1 MLPPRKIV
9 PKYELLRAAHAI
21 LSRIPSESISLDAVQ
36 SLQGDSPTCGTVCCG
51 LGWLAHH
58 PRFQSAGLT
67 LRKGGLYI
75 HGKPTLWYHAA
86 KEVFSIKASEA
97 IMIFNSTLVDRTR
110 TVGPIS
116 DKDVLLDRIQQFL
129 NTNDVTK

>member
-1 MLPPRKIV
+1 MALPRKIV
-9 PKYELLRAAHAI
+9 PKYELLRAAHDI
-21 LSRIPSESISLDAVQ
+21 LSGIPSEAISLDVVQ
-36 SLQGDSPTCGTVCCG
+36 TSQGDSPTCGTVCCG

-67 LRKGGLYI
+67 LHKGGLYVN
-75 HGKPTLWYHAA
+75 GKPALWYHAA
-86 KEVFSIKASEA
+86 KEVFNIKASEA
-97 IMIFNSTLVDRTR
+97 IMLFNSTLVERGR

-129 NTNDVTK
+129 QTNDVTI